1 LRGGRAIALVAVA
14 AAAVTGVR
22 GASSAPDAAARPIC
36 IPRLLPCPEVPPP
49 APPAAREPLDLG
61 LTEADPRML
70 TAGRAGSPG
79 ARAVALGPRY
89 VRVLVDWNRA
99 QPRAGRAPNW
109 NAPPGGCP
117 ARAPRCGTD
126 RGLRGLLET
135 LKARRR
141 ADGGWQILVVPYFT
155 PAWAATPAVGCQRPG
170 TRPRA
175 QMPRIDAYRA
185 FLRALQ
191 RLGDEVGVD
200 FAYVSPWNEPNHPGF
215 LNPQRETCDVRSRAL
230 APELYAQLVRA
241 AAQELRA
248 GQKLVLG
255 ELAGLDAPRP
265 YGASAPEFARG
276 LPADVA
282 CGASAFGQHVY
293 IGERGRRG
301 KPPRKVP
308 AATAA
313 NASIALIDAVDE
325 ALRSHD
331 CKTPIWITETGTF
344 DHRCESMAAA
354 LRAWADDERVDA
366 AFQYT
371 FRESAAFPV
380 GLVSSSLRT
389 TYRSYTAWHA
399 FARARG
405 AAPQSPCT

>member
-1 LRGGRAIALVAVA
+1 MRGWRAIALVAGAVA
-14 AAAVTGVR
+14 AVAGLR
-22 GASSAPDAAARPIC
+22 GATEAGARPVC
-36 IPRLLPCPEVPPP
+36 IPRLLPCPEIA
-49 APPAAREPLDLG
+49 APPARASRPPLDIG

-70 TAGRAGSPG
+70 TATRPRSPG
-79 ARAVALGPRY
+79 ARAVALSPRH

-99 QPRAGRAPNW
+99 QPRAGQPPNW

-117 ARAPRCGTD
+117 AKAPRCGSD

-135 LKARRR
+135 LKARRE
-141 ADGGWQILVVPYFT
+141 AGGGWQILVVPYFT
-155 PAWAATPAVGCQRPG
+155 PAWAAAPPSGCQRPG
-170 TRPRA
+170 TQARA
-175 QMPRIDAYRA
+175 QMPRIEEYRA

-191 RLGDEVGVD
+191 RLADDVGVQ
-200 FAYVSPWNEPNHPGF
+200 FAHWAPWNEPNHPGF
-215 LNPQRETCDVRSRAL
+215 LNPQREACDVRSPAL

-241 AAQELRA
+241 AARELRQ
-248 GQKLVLG
+248 GQRLVIG

-265 YGASAPEFARG
+265 YGASAPEFVRG

-282 CGASAFGQHVY
+282 CAGSAFGQHAY
-293 IGERGRRG
+293 IGERGRGG

-313 NASIALIDAVDE
+313 KASTELVDAVDA
-325 ALRSHD
+325 ALRVHG
-331 CKTPIWITETGTF
+331 CETPIWITETGTF
-344 DHRCESMAAA
+344 DHRCEPMAAA
-354 LRAWADDERVDA
+354 LRAWAEDPRVDA

-371 FRESAAFPV
+371 FREAAAFPV

-399 FARARG
+399 FSRARDEVPE
-405 AAPQSPCT
+405 APCG

>member
-1 LRGGRAIALVAVA
+1 MVAVA
-14 AAAVTGVR
+14 TAGV
-22 GASSAPDAAARPIC
+22 GGPWSAPDAAARPIC
-36 IPRLLPCPEVPPP
+36 IPHVLPCPAISPP
-49 APPAAREPLDLG
+49 APPPSRAPLELG
-61 LTEADPRML
+61 LTEPDPRML
-70 TAGRAGSPG
+70 TATRPGSPG
-79 ARAVALGPRY
+79 ARAVALSPRY
-89 VRVLVDWNRA
+89 VRVLVDWNRV

-109 NAPPGGCP
+109 NAPPGGCA

-135 LKARRR
+135 LKARRK

-155 PAWAATPAVGCQRPG
+155 PAWAAAPAAGCERPG
-170 TRPRA
+170 TKPRA
-175 QMPRIDAYRA
+175 RMPRIDAYRA

-191 RLGDEVGVD
+191 RLADDVGVE
-200 FAYVSPWNEPNHPGF
+200 FSYWAPWNEPNHPGF
-215 LNPQRETCDVRSRAL
+215 LNPQREACDIRSRAL

-241 AAQELRA
+241 AAQELEPD
-248 GQKLVLG
+248 QHLVLG

-265 YGASAPEFARG
+265 YGASAPEFVRG

-282 CGASAFGQHVY
+282 CAGSAFGQHGY
-293 IGERGRRG
+293 IGEPGRRG

-313 NASIALIDAVDE
+313 KASTDLLDAVDAALE
-325 ALRSHD
+325 AHD

-354 LRAWADDERVDA
+354 LAAWAADPRVDA

-371 FRESAAFPV
+371 FRESSAFPV

-399 FARARG
+399 FSRARG
-405 AAPQSPCT
+405 DAPSSPCG

>member
-1 LRGGRAIALVAVA
+1 MALVAVA
-14 AAAVTGVR
+14 VAAVAGVR
-22 GASSAPDAAARPIC
+22 AAPTAVARPIC
-36 IPRLLPCPEVPPP
+36 IPRLLPCPPGTAP
-49 APPAAREPLDLG
+49 APTAQLESPLEIG
-61 LTEADPRML
+61 LTEADPRLL
-70 TAGRAGSPG
+70 TATRPGSPG
-79 ARAVALGPRY
+79 ARAVALSPRF

-99 QPRAGRAPNW
+99 QPRAGHQPNW

-117 ARAPRCGTD
+117 KRSPRCGSD

-141 ADGGWQILVVPYFT
+141 ADGGWRILVVPYFT
-155 PAWAATPAVGCQRPG
+155 PAWAAEPARGCERPG
-170 TRPRA
+170 TKPRA
-175 QMPRIDAYRA
+175 RMPRIEPYRA

-200 FAYVSPWNEPNHPGF
+200 LPYWAPWNEPNHPGF
-215 LNPQRETCDVRSRAL
+215 LNPQRAACDVASPTL

-241 AAQELRA
+241 ATPELRSD
-248 GQKLVLG
+248 QHLVLG

-265 YGASAPEFARG
+265 YGASAAEFIRA
-276 LPADVA
+276 LPPDVA
-282 CGASAFGQHVY
+282 CAGSAFAQHVY
-293 IGERGRRG
+293 IGERGRGGRPPVLV
-301 KPPRKVP
+301 KPAE
-308 AATAA
+308 AAREAT
-313 NASIALIDAVDE
+313 SLVDQVDE
-325 ALRSHD
+325 ALLSHD
-331 CKTPIWITETGTF
+331 CHEPIWITETGTF

-354 LRAWADDERVDA
+354 LEAWSDDPRVDA

-399 FARARG
+399 FSRMRET
-405 AAPQSPCT
+405 APPSPCG